1 MAYKLKELLQ
11 EYRKALTSEEKND
24 VLYHVYDY
32 ETVVEINEKGYK
44 NNIYRLKFK
53 LDSVKKAHNHAKNV
67 FAKFDSKDID
77 QYVLQAVYEIFEK
90 AKIDFNKSDREIEI
104 WFIKNLVGRV
114 KNEITADYEKQ
125 KLNVVNRAIDNSEKG
140 LDYSNDDSS
149 DRSLY
154 DKVALRQYKE
164 GEIQSSFDG
173 FIESVGGFNSIL
185 SKQQQEVFN
194 SIKSG
199 KTQTQIAEDIGCSQ
213 QNIQKLYSSAKK
225 RIAKSYIDY
234 KLVHIQTKAQDTLTT
249 IENYIHTYNN
259 ILQFDTTDTFD
270 YFGYTYKFLK
280 DNYKLYNIH
289 NDKSYTVFDVIFDY
303 LKKNEHELF
312 NNIEDSFSNSKLKL
326 TKRQK
331 DRVVIIINR
340 IFRKYI
346 DDIYKATQYITK
358 TVIENTKST
367 KSKIGDYDNFI
378 KGIS

>member
-1 MAYKLKELLQ
+1 MTLKELLQ
-11 EYRKALTSEEKND
+11 EYRQCKTSEEKND
-24 VLYHVYDY
+24 LLYHVYDY

-53 LDSVKKAHNHAKNV
+53 IDSVKKAHNHAKNV

-90 AKIDFNKSDREIEI
+90 AKINFNKSDREIEI

-154 DKVALRQYKE
+154 DKVALSQYKE
-164 GEIQSSFDG
+164 GEIKTSFDG
-173 FIESVGGFNSIL
+173 FIDSIGGFNNIL

-194 SIKSG
+194 LIKAG
-199 KTQTQIAEDIGCSQ
+199 KTQIEIADEMDCSQ
-213 QNIQKLYSSAKK
+213 QNIQKLYNSSMK
-225 RIAKSYIDY
+225 RIKKSFIDY
-234 KLVHIQTKAQDTLTT
+234 RLVNIQTKAQDTLTT

-259 ILQFDTTDTFD
+259 ILEFDTTDTFD

-280 DNYKLYNIH
+280 ENYKLYNIH

-367 KSKIGDYDNFI
+367 KSKIADYDNFI